1 MAKAATSHILRVR
14 SRWEGV
20 VRMSCCM
27 ALMLVVLSTG
37 LVSVLYELLMYN
49 VQDRDFR
56 DLLFDHRVTHAGR
69 ACASAVLRI
78 MSAYRADQRT

>member
-1 MAKAATSHILRVR
+1 MAGHLPIHLLRVG

-27 ALMLVVLSTG
+27 ALMLAVLSTG
-37 LVSVLYELLMYN
+37 LVSVLYELLMCN

-56 DLLFDHRVTHAGR
+56 DILFDHRVTHAGR
-69 ACASAVLRI
+69 SYDSVDSVTPADAASCR
-78 MSAYRADQRT
+78 S